1 MSLVEKLDEI
11 RAAGSKRIPED
22 KRVIMGAANKELFE
36 SNIMDGVV
44 KVGDRLPGFALPNA
58 FNETIESSE
67 LLAAGPVVLTVFR
80 GVW

>member
-1 MSLVEKLDEI
+1 MSLAEKLDEI
-11 RAAGSKRIPED
+11 RAAGSKRIAED

-44 KVGDRLPGFALPNA
+44 QVGDRLPGFALPNA
-58 FNETIESSE
+58 FNATIKSSE

>member
-1 MSLVEKLDEI
+1 
-11 RAAGSKRIPED
+11 
-22 KRVIMGAANKELFE
+22 MGAVNKELFE

-44 KVGDRLPGFALPNA
+44 KVSDRLPGFALPNA

-80 GVW
+80 GIW

>member
-1 MSLVEKLDEI
+1 MSLAEKLDEI
-11 RAAGSKRIPED
+11 RAAGAKRIPED
-22 KRVIMGAANKELFE
+22 KRVIMGIANKELFE

>member
-1 MSLVEKLDEI
+1 MSLAEKLDEI

-36 SNIMDGVV
+36 SNIMDSVI
-44 KVGDRLPGFALPNA
+44 KVGDRLPEFALPNA

-67 LLAAGPVVLTVFR
+67 LLAARPVVLAVFR